1 MVEFSLLSGPDRG
14 RVVTIGTLP
23 AVLGRA
29 GSGVVPL
36 AGPGVWDR
44 HFELQKSGD
53 GRIVLRVLGEAR
65 VSVGASPIRERVL
78 KNGDELEVG
87 AVRMRFGLSR
97 PSSRSLVGREVG
109 FWCACGVVIVL
120 EGLLMGWVGL

>member
-14 RVVTIGTLP
+14 RVVTVGALP

-29 GSGVVPL
+29 GTGVIPL
-36 AGPGVWDR
+36 VGPGVWDR
-44 HFELQKSGD
+44 HFELQETEE

-65 VSVGASPIRERVL
+65 VCVGASPVTERVL

-109 FWCACGVVIVL
+109 FWCACGVVVVV
-120 EGLLMGWVGL
+120 EAMLMGWIGR